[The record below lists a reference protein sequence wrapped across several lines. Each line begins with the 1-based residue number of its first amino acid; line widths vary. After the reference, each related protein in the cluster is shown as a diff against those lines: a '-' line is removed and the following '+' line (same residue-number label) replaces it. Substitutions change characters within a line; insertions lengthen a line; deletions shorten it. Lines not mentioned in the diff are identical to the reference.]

1 MKYTTD
7 KLSDLE
13 ILKVTVLGT
22 LNQHIRKEIL
32 LEALSEL
39 NTNGYHRLLLDAIGS
54 EKTEDY
60 KARTVNTFDMANSIN
75 KTEMK
80 NNIQIAILK
89 KDSEDVHKNF
99 VKLAQIIGRVNIQYF
114 RNYDEAI
121 TWLLGKDIFYI
132 KGKS

>member
-1 MKYTTD
+1 MKYTID
-7 KLSDLE
+7 KLADLE

-39 NTNGYHRLLLDAIGS
+39 NTNGYHKLLLDAIGS
-54 EKTEDY
+54 KKTEDY
-60 KARTVNTFDMANSIN
+60 KSRTVNTFDMANSIN
-75 KTEMK
+75 KIEMK

-99 VKLAQIIGRVNIQYF
+99 VKLAQIIGKLNIKYF
-114 RNYDEAI
+114 SNYDEAI
-121 TWLLGKDIFYI
+121 TWLLGKDIFT
-132 KGKS
+132 

>member
-1 MKYTTD
+1 MKYVID

-13 ILKVTVLGT
+13 IIKVTASGT

-39 NTNGYHRLLLDAIGS
+39 NTNGYHKLLLDAIGS

-75 KTEMK
+75 NIEMK
-80 NNIQIAILK
+80 NTIQIAVLK

-99 VKLAQIIGRVNIQYF
+99 VKLAQIIGKLHIKYF
-114 RNYDEAI
+114 SNYDEAI
-121 TWLLGKDIFYI
+121 TWLLGGKNIFT
-132 KGKS
+132 

>member
-1 MKYTTD
+1 MKYVID

-13 ILKVTVLGT
+13 IIKVTVLGT

-60 KARTVNTFDMANSIN
+60 KTRTVNTFDMIDSIN
-75 KTEMK
+75 KIKMK

-99 VKLAQIIGRVNIQYF
+99 VKIAQIIGKLNIKYF
-114 RNYDEAI
+114 SNYDEAI
-121 TWLLGKDIFYI
+121 TWLLGGKDIFA
-132 KGKS
+132 

>member
-1 MKYTTD
+1 MKYTID
-7 KLSDLE
+7 KLADLE

-39 NTNGYHRLLLDAIGS
+39 NTNGYHKLLLDAIDS
-54 EKTEDY
+54 KKTEDY
-60 KARTVNTFDMANSIN
+60 KARTVNTIDMADSIN
-75 KTEMK
+75 KIETK

-99 VKLAQIIGRVNIQYF
+99 VKLAQIIGKLNIKYF
-114 RNYDEAI
+114 SNYDEAI
-121 TWLLGKDIFYI
+121 TWLLGGKDTFN
-132 KGKS
+132 

>member
-1 MKYTTD
+1 MKYTID
-7 KLSDLE
+7 KLADLE

-39 NTNGYHRLLLDAIGS
+39 NTNGYHKLLLDAIGS
-54 EKTEDY
+54 KKTEDY
-60 KARTVNTFDMANSIN
+60 KDRTVNTFDMANSIN
-75 KTEMK
+75 KIEME

-99 VKLAQIIGRVNIQYF
+99 VKLAQIIGKLNIKYF
-114 RNYDEAI
+114 SNYDEAI
-121 TWLLGKDIFYI
+121 TWLLGGKDIFN
-132 KGKS
+132 

>member
-1 MKYTTD
+1 MKYVID

-13 ILKVTVLGT
+13 IIKVTVLGT

-39 NTNGYHRLLLDAIGS
+39 NTNGYHKLLLDAIGS
-54 EKTEDY
+54 KKTEDY

-75 KTEMK
+75 KIEMK

-99 VKLAQIIGRVNIQYF
+99 VKLAQIIGKLNIKYF
-114 RNYDEAI
+114 SNYDEAI
-121 TWLLGKDIFYI
+121 TWLLGGKDIFN
-132 KGKS
+132 

>member
-1 MKYTTD
+1 MKYTID
-7 KLSDLE
+7 KLADLE

-54 EKTEDY
+54 KKTEDY
-60 KARTVNTFDMANSIN
+60 KARTINTLDMIDSIN
-75 KTEMK
+75 IETK

-89 KDSEDVHKNF
+89 TDSEAAYKNF
-99 VKLAQIIGRVNIQYF
+99 VRLAQIIGRLNVQYF
-114 RNYDEAI
+114 NNYDEAI
-121 TWLLGKDIFYI
+121 TWLLESKDIFH
-132 KGKS
+132 S

>member
-1 MKYTTD
+1 MKYTID
-7 KLSDLE
+7 KLADLE
-13 ILKVTVLGT
+13 IIKVTVLGT

-39 NTNGYHRLLLDAIGS
+39 NTNGYHKLLLDAIGS

-60 KARTVNTFDMANSIN
+60 KSRTVNTFDMANSIN
-75 KTEMK
+75 KIEMK

-99 VKLAQIIGRVNIQYF
+99 VKIAQIIGKLNIKYF
-114 RNYDEAI
+114 SKYDEAI
-121 TWLLGKDIFYI
+121 TWLVGKDIFT
-132 KGKS
+132 